1 MPLEQPIGNENL
13 DHRPTY
19 QDAQLLLS
27 LYELRRETKFRQARQ
42 WFLSSFLPQTA
53 EEFLSTCPSGSEQ
66 ETFFR
71 MVYSYWEMAASLVTA
86 GILNEEL
93 FVHNSSELLQVWE
106 RIRILVPEWRR
117 AWNNPQTVKH
127 MEEVAFRAERYLNS
141 GHPEAHATFVA
152 NTGLRPKP

>member
-1 MPLEQPIGNENL
+1 MDNG
-13 DHRPTY
+13 PTY
-19 QDAQLLLS
+19 QDAKLLLF
-27 LYELRRETKFRQARQ
+27 LYELRREPTFRQAQQ
-42 WFLSSFLPQTA
+42 WFLSLFHPQTA
-53 EEFLSTCPSGSEQ
+53 EEFLSICPAGSEH
-66 ETFFR
+66 ETYFR

-93 FVHNSSELLQVWE
+93 FVHNSSEFLQVWE

-117 AWNNPQTVKH
+117 AWNNPQTVKN
-127 MEEVAFRAERYLNS
+127 MEEVALRAAHYLNK